1 MSASV
6 SAWLQ
11 DLGLQQY
18 AELFEAND
26 IDWELLADI
35 DQQTLTEI
43 GIQSVGHRIRILE
56 AISKLQAPAAGGP
69 AAAAAF
75 TPRIATTANAS
86 TSPTSIPSAAPTS
99 RTACRTR

>member
-35 DQQTLTEI
+35 DQQTLREI

-56 AISKLQAPAAGGP
+56 AANLSLRGFTFRYRNQPEPALRDYREALEL
-69 AAAAAF
+69 AA
-75 TPRIATTANAS
+75 
-86 TSPTSIPSAAPTS
+86 
-99 RTACRTR
+99 RTRHLRAESVACYAGL